1 MLRCTLVAPRRRHNH
16 APSNTPVCIP
26 YQPTSTSTFNVQ
38 HLTITDRSERRP
50 AHKPR
55 RGRGAAA
62 RLGRCGWYVNRECGA
77 VRRSSGTLSGCLR
90 PEGCGPLLVLL
101 VLLVLFSTGPN
112 LTTNNE
118 DPEPHLLSLSLSP
131 FSRRFPLPLPAPS
144 RRPCVLNQR
153 PNVPGSTQEDPIV
166 LQALRRGNGEEWLE
180 ARRNSVWCTVR
191 LAVRSAAQRSTTT
204 LSVLRI
210 RVQVASVCVAAVR
223 WCAVGPTSAVLKRE
237 RERERERDLACLLRD
252 LQH

>member
-1 MLRCTLVAPRRRHNH
+1 MV
-16 APSNTPVCIP
+16 
-26 YQPTSTSTFNVQ
+26 
-38 HLTITDRSERRP
+38 
-50 AHKPR
+50 
-55 RGRGAAA
+55 
-62 RLGRCGWYVNRECGA
+62 RECGA
-77 VRRSSGTLSGCLR
+77 VRRSSGTLSGCLH

-101 VLLVLFSTGPN
+101 VLFGTGPN

-118 DPEPHLLSLSLSP
+118 DPEPHLLSLPSP
-131 FSRRFPLPLPAPS
+131 FSRRFPPPLPAPS

-153 PNVPGSTQEDPIV
+153 PNVPGSTQEDSIV

-237 RERERERDLACLLRD
+237 RERESARARARARESERARERESERELESERERES
-252 LQH
+252 